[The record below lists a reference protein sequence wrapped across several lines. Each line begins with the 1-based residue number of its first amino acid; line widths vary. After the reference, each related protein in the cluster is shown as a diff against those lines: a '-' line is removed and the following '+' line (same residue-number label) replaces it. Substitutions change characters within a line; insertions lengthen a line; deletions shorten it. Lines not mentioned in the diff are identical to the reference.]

1 MRDARSCRRRAT
13 YPTAALPRKGVE
25 MFHNRAEALALALP
39 AAVFAAVVF
48 LAPVVILLAEGFR
61 NVDGWSVSAYTG
73 FLSDPLNR
81 TVFLRTLRLGAAVT
95 VVAAVIGYAAAF
107 AIVNLPPKGKGRMI
121 GLVVLPLMVSPVA
134 RTYAWIVILGRTG
147 IVNQALTSVGL
158 TDEPVRFLFT
168 ETAVFVGLLQLFL
181 PLMIL
186 ALISALENMP
196 KDAIPA
202 ARVLG
207 ANWFQVFWKVI
218 LPLTREGLVI
228 GGTLVFTGSLTAY
241 ITPAILGGSK
251 VLMLETLLYQRVT
264 VANDFVSA
272 SVIAFILIVMSFA
285 ANLLLKRLA
294 TARSKR

>member
-1 MRDARSCRRRAT
+1 MFQSRS
-13 YPTAALPRKGVE
+13 
-25 MFHNRAEALALALP
+25 EALALALP
-39 AAVFAAVVF
+39 AVVF
-48 LAPVVILLAEGFR
+48 SALVFLLPVVILLSEGFR
-61 NVDGWSVSAYTG
+61 SADGWTIAAYTG
-73 FLSDPLNR
+73 FFDSPLNR
-81 TVFLRTLRLGAAVT
+81 SVFVRTLKLGALVT
-95 VVAAVIGYAAAF
+95 LASAVIGYATAY
-107 AIVNLPPKGKGRMI
+107 AIVSLPPTARGRMI
-121 GLVVLPLMVSPVA
+121 GLVVLPLMISPVA

-147 IVNQALTSVGL
+147 FINKALVGL
-158 TDEPVRFLFT
+158 GFSDEPIRFLFT
-168 ETAVFVGLLQLFL
+168 ETAVFIGLLQLFL

-186 ALISALENMP
+186 SLISALENMP
-196 KDAIPA
+196 RDAVSA

-264 VANDFVSA
+264 VANDFASA
-272 SVIAFILIVMSFA
+272 SIIAMILIVMSFS

-294 TARSKR
+294 TARKRR

>member
-1 MRDARSCRRRAT
+1 
-13 YPTAALPRKGVE
+13 

-121 GLVVLPLMVSPVA
+121 GLVVLPLMISPVA

-228 GGTLVFTGSLTAY
+228 GGTLVFTGSLTAEL
-241 ITPAILGGSK
+241 AISP
-251 VLMLETLLYQRVT
+251 R
-264 VANDFVSA
+264 
-272 SVIAFILIVMSFA
+272 
-285 ANLLLKRLA
+285 
-294 TARSKR
+294 RSSGAPRS